1 MAMNLLHRR
10 HCSSAGWEKAVANQL
25 LPWALQHVEL
35 GPRTLEIGPGYGATL
50 QALLGLTASLTAVE
64 VDNSMVERL
73 NRRYG
78 QRARIIR
85 GDGTQTG
92 LPDDHFTS
100 VVCFTMLHHVASAQ
114 LQDQLF
120 AEAYRVLQ
128 PGGVFAGSDG
138 VPSLP
143 FRLIH
148 IADTYTPIAPAD
160 LPGRLRAVGFTD
172 IHVDVAG
179 ARLRWRATS
188 QSPPRRRPSH
198 GNVRVGADVR
208 WWRSR
213 TRTRMQ
219 NW

>member
-92 LPDDHFTS
+92 LPDDH
-100 VVCFTMLHHVASAQ
+100 
-114 LQDQLF
+114 
-120 AEAYRVLQ
+120 
-128 PGGVFAGSDG
+128 
-138 VPSLP
+138 
-143 FRLIH
+143 
-148 IADTYTPIAPAD
+148 PIA
-160 LPGRLRAVGFTD
+160 
-172 IHVDVAG
+172 
-179 ARLRWRATS
+179 AT
-188 QSPPRRRPSH
+188 
-198 GNVRVGADVR
+198 
-208 WWRSR
+208 
-213 TRTRMQ
+213 
-219 NW
+219 

>member
-35 GPRTLEIGPGYGATL
+35 GPRTLEI
-50 QALLGLTASLTAVE
+50 
-64 VDNSMVERL
+64 
-73 NRRYG
+73 
-78 QRARIIR
+78 RARIIR

-179 ARLRWRATS
+179 ARLRWRATK
-188 QSPPRRRPSH
+188 P
-198 GNVRVGADVR
+198 VAA
-208 WWRSR
+208 
-213 TRTRMQ
+213 
-219 NW
+219 

>member
-92 LPDDHFTS
+92 LPDDHFT
-100 VVCFTMLHHVASAQ
+100 T
-114 LQDQLF
+114 
-120 AEAYRVLQ
+120 R
-128 PGGVFAGSDG
+128 
-138 VPSLP
+138 SLGWHRTSKAA
-143 FRLIH
+143 FSG
-148 IADTYTPIAPAD
+148 TPP
-160 LPGRLRAVGFTD
+160 LPPNTWV
-172 IHVDVAG
+172 
-179 ARLRWRATS
+179 
-188 QSPPRRRPSH
+188 
-198 GNVRVGADVR
+198 
-208 WWRSR
+208 
-213 TRTRMQ
+213 
-219 NW
+219 

>member
-138 VPSLP
+138 CPGWGLLP
-143 FRLIH
+143 CPAALGPDRPQQAWPERL
-148 IADTYTPIAPAD
+148 YRPAD
-160 LPGRLRAVGFTD
+160 PDSRVVPGQCRLSRWAGN
-172 IHVDVAG
+172 HVHP
-179 ARLRWRATS
+179 WI
-188 QSPPRRRPSH
+188 
-198 GNVRVGADVR
+198 
-208 WWRSR
+208 
-213 TRTRMQ
+213 
-219 NW
+219 

>member
-114 LQDQLF
+114 LQDQ
-120 AEAYRVLQ
+120 
-128 PGGVFAGSDG
+128 
-138 VPSLP
+138 
-143 FRLIH
+143 H

-179 ARLRWRATS
+179 ARLRWRATK
-188 QSPPRRRPSH
+188 P
-198 GNVRVGADVR
+198 VAA
-208 WWRSR
+208 
-213 TRTRMQ
+213 
-219 NW
+219 

>member
-100 VVCFTMLHHVASAQ
+100 VVCFHDAAPCCQRPT
-114 LQDQLF
+114 
-120 AEAYRVLQ
+120 
-128 PGGVFAGSDG
+128 AG
-138 VPSLP
+138 
-143 FRLIH
+143 
-148 IADTYTPIAPAD
+148 PAI
-160 LPGRLRAVGFTD
+160 R
-172 IHVDVAG
+172 
-179 ARLRWRATS
+179 
-188 QSPPRRRPSH
+188 
-198 GNVRVGADVR
+198 
-208 WWRSR
+208 
-213 TRTRMQ
+213 
-219 NW
+219 